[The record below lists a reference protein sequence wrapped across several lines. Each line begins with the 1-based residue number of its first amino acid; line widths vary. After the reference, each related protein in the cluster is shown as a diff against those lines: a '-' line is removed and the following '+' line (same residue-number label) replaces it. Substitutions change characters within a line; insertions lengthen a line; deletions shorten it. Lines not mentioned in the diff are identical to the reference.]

1 MAMDFMSEQEHFP
14 PEKSPVRVK
23 VPRLLTVYWNKEQG
37 TCVFILNDISGS
49 GSSLANIPHMRWPV
63 IWIY

>member
-1 MAMDFMSEQEHFP
+1 MAMDLMSEHEHFP
-14 PEKSPVRVK
+14 PEKSPVRMK

-37 TCVFILNDISGS
+37 IFVFILNDISGS
-49 GSSLANIPHMRWPV
+49 GSSLASIPHMRWPV